1 MITQNCFP
9 DFITVCI
16 AGAGTDTELLKFADG
31 VGMSFE
37 PVHIFVNK
45 MLVRFMIKDKFQIIC
60 SRKIISGCSIL
71 KAVALGADIC
81 NSAREF
87 MFSLGCIQAMQCNN
101 NECPTGV
108 TTQDKMLM
116 KELVV
121 KDITERVFNFHIN
134 TLHSAKEL
142 LNAQVKKALLELT
155 SIFSFTVMNLHIY
168 PTYIFRNNLK
178 NVTKH

>member
-1 MITQNCFP
+1 MPFDP
-9 DFITVCI
+9 
-16 AGAGTDTELLKFADG
+16 AL
-31 VGMSFE
+31 
-37 PVHIFVNK
+37 IFVNK
-45 MLVRFMIKDKFQIIC
+45 TLVRFGIRDKIRIIC
-60 SRKIISGCSIL
+60 SGKIISRCSIL
-71 KAVALGADIC
+71 KAVALGADIS

-87 MFSLGCIQAMQCNN
+87 MFSLGSIQAMQCNN

-121 KDITERVFNFHIN
+121 KDITERVFNFHKN
-134 TLHSAKEL
+134 TLNSAKEL

-178 NVTKH
+178 SVTKH